1 MRSMKIL
8 AVDDDH
14 AVRVSLNVM
23 FRKWSDVVL
32 EVAEEAQ
39 SAMEMLSKEEYLMM
53 FCDVDMPGMDGLE
66 LLEIA
71 REKYPAMPVVML
83 TGNQDIRTPIKAF
96 RSGAMDYLQKPMRT
110 AVVRETIDKAF
121 ETVEKEE
128 KERAG
133 ISNVEDFKR
142 MVENFSPE
150 KMGLTGSGGKT
161 AEFSKLVIALQ
172 EKLIHPSKLGKIHNL
187 FLLTKS
193 GIVISNLATKNVD
206 NSDVDIMGGMFSA
219 VKDFME
225 DAVSSDANS
234 SLNDIQFGDFHIKFG
249 AGAYTDLAVVF
260 VGSLGQDAEDAV
272 TDALI
277 AFELENMNVLENW
290 NGDKSLLKNANQG
303 LEDLFAKIDKSKDA

>member
-1 MRSMKIL
+1 MKIL

-39 SAMEMLSKEEYLMM
+39 SAMEMLSKEEYFMM

-66 LLEIA
+66 LLKIV

-83 TGNQDIRTPIKAF
+83 TGNQDITTPIKAF
-96 RSGAMDYLQKPMRT
+96 QSGAMDYLQKPMRT
-110 AVVRETIDKAF
+110 AMVRETIDKAF
-121 ETVEKEE
+121 EIVEKEE
-128 KERAG
+128 KERTG
-133 ISNVEDFKR
+133 ISDVEGFKK

-150 KMGLTGSGGKT
+150 KMGLTEPGVKS
-161 AEFSKLVIALQ
+161 AEFSKLVNMLQ

-193 GIVISNLATKNVD
+193 GIVISNLTTKDVES
-206 NSDVDIMGGMFSA
+206 SDVDIMGGMFSA

-225 DAVSSDANS
+225 DAVSSDSDS
-234 SLNDIQFGDFHIKFG
+234 SLNDIQFGDFHITFSE
-249 AGAYTDLAVVF
+249 AAYTDLAVVY
-260 VGSLGQDAEDAV
+260 VGSLGQEAEDAV

-277 AFELENMNVLENW
+277 AFELENMKVLEDW
-290 NGDKSLLKNANQG
+290 NGDKSLLKNAEQG
-303 LEDLFAKIDKSKDA
+303 LEDLFVKIDRSNDA

>member
-1 MRSMKIL
+1 MKIL

-39 SAMEMLSKEEYLMM
+39 SAMEMLSKEEYFMM

-66 LLEIA
+66 LLEIV
-71 REKYPAMPVVML
+71 REKYPTMPVVML
-83 TGNQDIRTPIKAF
+83 TGNQDITTPIKAF
-96 RSGAMDYLQKPMRT
+96 QSGAMDYLQKPMRT
-110 AVVRETIDKAF
+110 AMVRETIDKAF
-121 ETVEKEE
+121 EIVEKEE
-128 KERAG
+128 KERTG
-133 ISNVEDFKR
+133 ISDVEGFKK

-150 KMGLTGSGGKT
+150 KMGLTEPGVKS
-161 AEFSKLVIALQ
+161 AEFSKLVNMLQ

-193 GIVISNLATKNVD
+193 GIVISNLTTKDVES
-206 NSDVDIMGGMFSA
+206 SDVDIMGGMFSA

-225 DAVSSDANS
+225 DAVSSDSDS
-234 SLNDIQFGDFHIKFG
+234 SLNDIQFGDFHVTFCE
-249 AGAYTDLAVVF
+249 AAYTDLAVVY
-260 VGSLGQDAEDAV
+260 VGSLGQEAEDAV

-277 AFELENMNVLENW
+277 AFELENMKVLEDW
-290 NGDKSLLKNANQG
+290 NGDKSLLKNADQG
-303 LEDLFAKIDKSKDA
+303 LEDLFAKIDRSKNA

>member
-1 MRSMKIL
+1 MKIL

-39 SAMEMLSKEEYLMM
+39 SAMEMLSKEEYFMM

-66 LLEIA
+66 LLKIV

-83 TGNQDIRTPIKAF
+83 TGNQDITTPIKAF
-96 RSGAMDYLQKPMRT
+96 QSGAMDYLQKPMRT
-110 AVVRETIDKAF
+110 AMVRETIDKAF
-121 ETVEKEE
+121 EIVEKEE
-128 KERAG
+128 KERTG
-133 ISNVEDFKR
+133 ISDVEGFKK

-150 KMGLTGSGGKT
+150 KMGLTEPGVKT
-161 AEFSKLVIALQ
+161 AEFTKLVNMLQ

-193 GIVISNLATKNVD
+193 GIVISNLTTQNVES
-206 NSDVDIMGGMFSA
+206 SDVDIMGGMFSA

-225 DAVSSDANS
+225 DAVSSDSDS
-234 SLNDIQFGDFHIKFG
+234 SLNDIQFGDFHITFCE
-249 AGAYTDLAVVF
+249 AAYTDLAVVY
-260 VGSLGQDAEDAV
+260 VGSLGQEAEDAV

-277 AFELENMNVLENW
+277 AFELENMKVLEDW
-290 NGDKSLLKNANQG
+290 NGDKSLLKNADQG
-303 LEDLFAKIDKSKDA
+303 LEDLFVKIDRSNDA

>member
-1 MRSMKIL
+1 MKIL

-39 SAMEMLSKEEYLMM
+39 SAIEMLSKEKYLMM
-53 FCDVDMPGMDGLE
+53 FCDVDMPDMDGLE
-66 LLEIA
+66 LLEIV
-71 REKYPAMPVVML
+71 REEYPAMPVVML
-83 TGNQDIRTPIKAF
+83 TGNQDITTPIKAF
-96 RSGAMDYLQKPMRT
+96 QSGAMDYLQKPMRT

-121 ETVEKEE
+121 EIVEKEE
-128 KERAG
+128 KERTG
-133 ISNVEDFKR
+133 ISDVEGFKK

-150 KMGLTGSGGKT
+150 KMGLAESGAKT
-161 AEFSKLVIALQ
+161 AEFSKLVNMLQ

-193 GIVISNLATKNVD
+193 GIVISNLTTKDVEG
-206 NSDVDIMGGMFSA
+206 SDVDIMGGMFSA

-225 DAVSSDANS
+225 DAVSSDSDS
-234 SLNDIQFGDFHIKFG
+234 SLNDIQFGDFHIKFC
-249 AGAYTDLAVVF
+249 AGAYTDLAVVY
-260 VGSLGQDAEDAV
+260 VGSFGQDAEDAV

-277 AFELENMNVLENW
+277 AFELENMSVLEDW
-290 NGDKSLLKNANQG
+290 NGDKSLLKNADQG
-303 LEDLFAKIDKSKDA
+303 LEDLFAKIDRSEDA

>member
-1 MRSMKIL
+1 MKIL

-39 SAMEMLSKEEYLMM
+39 SAMEMLSKDGYLMM
-53 FCDVDMPGMDGLE
+53 FCDVDMPGMGGLE
-66 LLEIA
+66 LLEIV

-83 TGNQDIRTPIKAF
+83 TGNQDITTPIKAF
-96 RSGAMDYLQKPMRT
+96 QSGAMDYLQKPMRT
-110 AVVRETIDKAF
+110 AVVRKTIDKAL
-121 ETVEKEE
+121 EIVEKEE
-128 KERAG
+128 KERTG
-133 ISNVEDFKR
+133 ISDVEGFKK

-150 KMGLTGSGGKT
+150 KMGLVESGVKT
-161 AEFSKLVIALQ
+161 AEFSKLVNMLQ

-193 GIVISNLATKNVD
+193 GIVISNLATKDVE

-225 DAVSSDANS
+225 DAVSSDSDS

-249 AGAYTDLAVVF
+249 EGYYTDLAVVY
-260 VGSLGQDAEDAV
+260 VGDLGQEAEDDI
-272 TDALI
+272 TDSI
-277 AFELENMNVLENW
+277 NAFEHENMKVLENW
-290 NGDKSLLKNANQG
+290 DGDKKLLQNTEKC
-303 LEDLFAKIDKSKDA
+303 LEDLFAKIDRSKDA

>member
-1 MRSMKIL
+1 MKIL

-23 FRKWSDVVL
+23 FRKWGDVVL

-39 SAMEMLSKEEYLMM
+39 SAMEMLSKEEYFMM

-66 LLEIA
+66 LLEIV

-83 TGNQDIRTPIKAF
+83 TGNQDITTPIKAF
-96 RSGAMDYLQKPMRT
+96 QSGAMDYLQKPMRT
-110 AVVRETIDKAF
+110 AIVRETIDKAF
-121 ETVEKEE
+121 EIVEKEE
-128 KERAG
+128 KERTG
-133 ISNVEDFKR
+133 ISDVEGFKK

-150 KMGLTGSGGKT
+150 KMGLTEPGVKS
-161 AEFSKLVIALQ
+161 AEFSKLVNMLQ

-193 GIVISNLATKNVD
+193 GIVISNLTTKNVES
-206 NSDVDIMGGMFSA
+206 SDVDIMGGMFSA

-225 DAVSSDANS
+225 DAVSSDSDS
-234 SLNDIQFGDFHIKFG
+234 SLNDIQFGDFHITFSE
-249 AGAYTDLAVVF
+249 AAYTDLAVVY
-260 VGSLGQDAEDAV
+260 VGSLGQEAEDAV

-277 AFELENMNVLENW
+277 AFELENMKVLEDW
-290 NGDKSLLKNANQG
+290 NGDKSLLKNADQG
-303 LEDLFAKIDKSKDA
+303 LEDLFAKIDRSKDA

>member
-1 MRSMKIL
+1 MKIL

-39 SAMEMLSKEEYLMM
+39 SAMEMLSKEEYFMM

-66 LLEIA
+66 LLKIV

-83 TGNQDIRTPIKAF
+83 TGNQDITTPIKAF
-96 RSGAMDYLQKPMRT
+96 QSGAMDYLQKPMRT
-110 AVVRETIDKAF
+110 AMVRETIDKAF
-121 ETVEKEE
+121 EIVEKEE
-128 KERAG
+128 KERTG
-133 ISNVEDFKR
+133 ISDVEGFKK

-150 KMGLTGSGGKT
+150 KMGLTESGVKS
-161 AEFSKLVIALQ
+161 AEFSKLVNMLQ

-193 GIVISNLATKNVD
+193 GIVISNLTTQNVES
-206 NSDVDIMGGMFSA
+206 SDVDIMGGMFSA

-225 DAVSSDANS
+225 DAVSSDSDS
-234 SLNDIQFGDFHIKFG
+234 SLNDIQFGDFHITFSE
-249 AGAYTDLAVVF
+249 AAYTDLAVVY
-260 VGSLGQDAEDAV
+260 VGSLGQEAEDAV

-277 AFELENMNVLENW
+277 AFELENMKVLENW
-290 NGDKSLLKNANQG
+290 NGDKSLLKNADQG
-303 LEDLFAKIDKSKDA
+303 LEDLFVKIDRSNDA

>member
-1 MRSMKIL
+1 MKIL

-23 FRKWSDVVL
+23 FRKWGDVVL

-39 SAMEMLSKEEYLMM
+39 SAMEMLSKEEYFMM

-66 LLEIA
+66 LLEIV

-83 TGNQDIRTPIKAF
+83 TGNQDITTPIKAF
-96 RSGAMDYLQKPMRT
+96 QSGAMDYLQKPMRT
-110 AVVRETIDKAF
+110 AIVRETIDKAF
-121 ETVEKEE
+121 EIVEKEE
-128 KERAG
+128 KERTG
-133 ISNVEDFKR
+133 ISDVEGFKK

-150 KMGLTGSGGKT
+150 KMGLTEPGVKS
-161 AEFSKLVIALQ
+161 AEFSKLVNMLQ

-193 GIVISNLATKNVD
+193 GIVISNLTTKNVES
-206 NSDVDIMGGMFSA
+206 SDVDIMGGMFSA

-225 DAVSSDANS
+225 DAVSSDSDS
-234 SLNDIQFGDFHIKFG
+234 SLNDIQFGDFHITFCE
-249 AGAYTDLAVVF
+249 AAYTDLAVVY
-260 VGSLGQDAEDAV
+260 VGSLGQEAEDAV

-277 AFELENMNVLENW
+277 AFELENMKVLEDW
-290 NGDKSLLKNANQG
+290 NGDKSLLKNADQG
-303 LEDLFAKIDKSKDA
+303 LEDLFAKIDRSKNA

>member
-1 MRSMKIL
+1 MKIL

-39 SAMEMLSKEEYLMM
+39 SAMEMLSKEEYFMM

-66 LLEIA
+66 LLKIV

-83 TGNQDIRTPIKAF
+83 TGNQDITTPIKAF
-96 RSGAMDYLQKPMRT
+96 QSGAMDYLQKPMRI
-110 AVVRETIDKAF
+110 AMVRETIDKAF
-121 ETVEKEE
+121 EIVEKEE
-128 KERAG
+128 KERTG
-133 ISNVEDFKR
+133 ISDVEGFKK

-150 KMGLTGSGGKT
+150 KMGLTEPGMKS
-161 AEFSKLVIALQ
+161 AEFSKLVNMLQ

-193 GIVISNLATKNVD
+193 GIVISNLTTKNVES
-206 NSDVDIMGGMFSA
+206 SDVDIMGGMFSA

-225 DAVSSDANS
+225 DAVSSDSDS
-234 SLNDIQFGDFHIKFG
+234 SLNDIQFGDFHITFSE
-249 AGAYTDLAVVF
+249 AAYTDLAVVY
-260 VGSLGQDAEDAV
+260 VGSLGQEAEDAV

-277 AFELENMNVLENW
+277 AFELENMKVLEDW
-290 NGDKSLLKNANQG
+290 NGDKSLLKNADQG
-303 LEDLFAKIDKSKDA
+303 LEDLFAKIDKSKDV